1 MKKVKERIRKKLKG
15 KAGESLAE
23 VLIALL
29 IAALALTMLA
39 SVITSTSRMLTKSKE
54 KMQKYDQAN
63 VSVAG
68 MNGTGTSGVSFT
80 LTEGVNSIVLDPTR
94 TTVTYYVNAEASG
107 TEVVSYKLD

>member
-1 MKKVKERIRKKLKG
+1 MKKVKDRIRKKLRG

-39 SVITSTSRMLTKSKE
+39 SIITSASKMLNKSKE

-68 MNGTGTSGVSFT
+68 MNGAGTSTSFS
-80 LTEGVNSIVLDPTR
+80 LTEGVESIVLDPTR
-94 TTVTYYVNAEASG
+94 TTVTYYVNTVAG
-107 TEVVSYKLD
+107 DTEVVSYKLD

>member
-1 MKKVKERIRKKLKG
+1 MKRLAERIRKKLKG
-15 KAGESLAE
+15 NAGESLAE

-39 SVITSTSRMLTKSKE
+39 SVITSTSRMLTRSKE

-63 VSVAG
+63 AAVAG
-68 MNGTGTSGVSFT
+68 MNGAETSTTTFS
-80 LTEGVNSIVLDPTR
+80 LNEGAVVLDPTR